1 MGKIIHEISLFARA
15 EVSAS
20 ISSIVDFGLAIG
32 LNISGLLT
40 YGYANLIG
48 VTCGGI
54 ANCCINSRFVFRHTG
69 RKARSIAFRYVFVWL
84 GSMTL
89 NGGGTN
95 LATYLIGARYF
106 IIVKA
111 VIACMVAL
119 LFNYPLQRRFVF
131 KNKKTN
137 DKETDK
143 P

>member
-1 MGKIIHEISLFARA
+1 MGRIIHEISLFARA
-15 EVSAS
+15 EISAGMA
-20 ISSIVDFGLAIG
+20 SIVDFGLAIG
-32 LNISGLLT
+32 LNVSGLLT

-54 ANCCINSRFVFRHTG
+54 ANCCINSKFVFRHTG
-69 RKARSIAFRYVFVWL
+69 RNARSIALRYLVVWL

-95 LATYLIGARYF
+95 LATYLIGSRYF
-106 IIVKA
+106 IIIKA

-131 KNKKTN
+131 KNKQQAK
-137 DKETDK
+137 KK
-143 P
+143 KK